1 MKSAGR
7 KTAIFG
13 GTFNP
18 VHIGHLFVA
27 EEILAHTGCDRIL
40 FIPAHTP
47 PHKFVDDPG
56 PDIRFR
62 MLKDSIA
69 DNPAFEAND
78 CELKRAGIS
87 YSIDT
92 VRYLVH
98 EGIVEPRPVFVLG
111 DDLIPGFGLWKLPEA
126 LAAETELLVFH
137 RESAERI
144 ALVYPH
150 SYLDN
155 LPLPISSSMIRARIA
170 EGQAWRSLVPAQAR
184 MLIESL
190 RIYGC
195 HG

>member
-27 EEILAHTGCDRIL
+27 EEILAHSGCDRIL

-69 DNPAFEAND
+69 DTPEFEASD
-78 CELKRAGIS
+78 CELNRAGIS

-92 VRYLVH
+92 VRYLV
-98 EGIVEPRPVFVLG
+98 EKGITEPHPVFVLG
-111 DDLIPGFGLWKLPEA
+111 DDLIPGFGRWKLPEA

-137 RESAERI
+137 RESAEQV
-144 ALVYPH
+144 AFGFPH
-150 SYLDN
+150 RYLEN
-155 LPLPISSSMIRARIA
+155 LPLPVSSSMIRTRIA
-170 EGQAWRSLVPAQAR
+170 EGLAWRSLVPAPAR
-184 MLIESL
+184 SLIESL
-190 RIYGC
+190 RLYGF